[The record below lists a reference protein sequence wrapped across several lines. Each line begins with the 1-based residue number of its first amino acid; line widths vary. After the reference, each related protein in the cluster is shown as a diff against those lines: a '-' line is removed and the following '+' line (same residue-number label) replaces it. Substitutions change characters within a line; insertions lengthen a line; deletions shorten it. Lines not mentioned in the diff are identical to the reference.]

1 MSGRNSV
8 IWLAVIALALTGNAT
23 AWAADVVIK
32 VVMVAD
38 EDENPTAAGKAA
50 GKALL
55 EAMGDTALK
64 AVVMSECFEDREY
77 KAELLKGVCEVL
89 PKEKVLGGAT
99 YGSFTQEGC
108 TDFDAVCLMGI
119 GGRGVRVSA
128 RMTDKMGTSKLTFEE
143 DEDLIRERLHAAG
156 EALAAKLKRRDNDK
170 LLILIADAHSPKVQY
185 LVEGVQKEVGKDF
198 PITGGCA
205 NKNAGQTFVYFQG
218 EMYED
223 AAVALMLAGNFDV
236 ALSGRMANEEQAVIK
251 SAADGVAEMLEKG
264 KGDPAAVLAFNCAGR
279 RSKLNEYEDE
289 LASMQKV
296 LGKDVTLF
304 GCYCAGEIGPVDEP
318 DALEDVLSG
327 GSGWHVMFTSITP
340 GKARTPKEKRNNSE
354 RVSGTITV
362 DGRPIEGAVI
372 TLISQKGQPAAQGTT
387 DGAGNYTLKT
397 VKGDSR
403 IPAGAFGVTISKTVK
418 DNDSGVAKEL
428 LPLKYAMK
436 GVSGLTVE
444 VVAPGVN
451 VFDFELASE

>member
-1 MSGRNSV
+1 MFGRDLV
-8 IWLAVIALALTGNAT
+8 ACLAVIVLVFAGNVTAL
-23 AWAADVVIK
+23 AADVVVK

-55 EAMGDTALK
+55 EAMGDVPLK

-128 RMTDKMGTSKLTFEE
+128 RMVDKMGTSKLTFEE

-223 AAVALMLAGNFDV
+223 AAVALMLAGDFDV
-236 ALSGRMANEEQAVIK
+236 ALSGRMANEEQAVIA
-251 SAADGVAEMLEKG
+251 SAADGAAEVLKKS
-264 KGDPAAVLAFNCAGR
+264 KGDPAAVLSFNCAGR

-318 DALEDVLSG
+318 DAPKDVLSG
-327 GSGWHVMFTSITP
+327 GSGWHVMFTTIAP
-340 GKARTPKEKRNNSE
+340 RKAKASE
-354 RVSGTITV
+354 ERQKKSANVSGRVTF
-362 DGRPIEGAVI
+362 DGQPIEGAVI
-372 TLISQKGQPAAQGTT
+372 RLIAQNGQPVAQGTT
-387 DGAGNYTLKT
+387 DAVGKYTLKT
-397 VKGDSR
+397 MKGDWR
-403 IPAGAFGVTISKTVK
+403 IPAGAFGVTISKKLK
-418 DNDSGVAKEL
+418 DSPSGKEKEL
-428 LPLKYAMK
+428 LPPKYAIREA
-436 GVSGLTVE
+436 SGLTVE
-444 VVAPGVN
+444 VVASGVN
-451 VFDFELASE
+451 EFSFEISSR

>member
-1 MSGRNSV
+1 MLGRLFLICTVVVALLFGSS
-8 IWLAVIALALTGNAT
+8 AVG
-23 AWAADVVIK
+23 ADVVFK

-55 EAMGDTALK
+55 EAMGDVPLK

-119 GGRGVRVSA
+119 GGKGVQVSA
-128 RMTDKMGTSKLTFEE
+128 RMVKEMGTSKLTFEQ

-156 EALAAKLKRRDNDK
+156 EKLAAKLKRRDNDK

-198 PITGGCA
+198 AITGGCA
-205 NKNAGQTFVYFQG
+205 NKNAGQTFVYFRG

-223 AAVALMLAGNFDV
+223 AAVALMLAGDFEV

-251 SAADGVAEMLEKG
+251 SAAEGAAEVLEKA
-264 KGDPAAVLAFNCAGR
+264 KGNPAAVLSFNCAGR

-289 LASMQKV
+289 LVSMQKV

-318 DALEDVLSG
+318 DAPKDVLSG
-327 GSGWHVMFTSITP
+327 GSGWHVMFTTIVPAKADARKKKRSI
-340 GKARTPKEKRNNSE
+340 AN
-354 RVSGTITV
+354 VSGTITM
-362 DGRPIEGAVI
+362 DGRPLEDAEI
-372 TLISQKGQPAAQGTT
+372 TLISEKRKPAARAKT
-387 DGAGNYTLKT
+387 DASGKYALKATSGA
-397 VKGDSR
+397 SR
-403 IPAGAFGVTISKTVK
+403 VPVGVYLVTISKIIPSS
-418 DNDSGVAKEL
+418 DSDTARHL
-428 LPLKYAMK
+428 IPPKYSAPQT
-436 GVSGLTVE
+436 SGLTVE
-444 VVAPGVN
+444 VNKGIN
-451 VFDFELASE
+451 VFDFALSSE